1 MSYSESQQR
10 QPTSMGGNI
19 PEYSVEEISQGIK
32 KAIELQFNRI
42 RVRGE
47 ASGVSK
53 PQSGHIYLQL
63 VQKQHKLDAVI
74 WRSRAQSLS
83 LLPENGGEYVVTG
96 KLTSY
101 SGRSSYQMIIDQIEA
116 AGEGELLARF
126 ERLKAELAAEGLF
139 EASHKKPIPTLPE
152 VIGVV
157 TSPDGAVIRDIQ
169 NVLRDRFP
177 RHVLVWP
184 AAVQGTSCP
193 EEVAM
198 AIRGFNLL
206 DHNGPVPRPDL
217 IIVARGGG
225 SVEDLAGFNEEIVVR
240 AAFDSTIPL
249 ISAVGHETDWSL
261 IDLAADLR
269 APTPSVAA
277 EKAVPSRAEITARL
291 HELESRLTKNLVG
304 KTENWRQRLRDLS
317 RGLPRPD
324 AIFAIPSQRID
335 HAAQSLSSSMRGHL
349 QANQIRL
356 AKIADHLRRP
366 QIIQASE
373 KRFSIAAAKLDWRLI
388 KGLVKS
394 NQERFTSVTDKID
407 RAHGTMMQGHRQ
419 KLSELQRLLNSMSY
433 EDVLRRGYA
442 VVRDECNQIVDTRA
456 EAAEKKRLKIEFQ
469 DGKIGVEAVPD
480 NQPLI

>member
-1 MSYSESQQR
+1 MTDTESQQR
-10 QPTSMGGNI
+10 QSPSVGGNI

-32 KAIELQFNRI
+32 KTIESEFNRI

-53 PQSGHIYLQL
+53 PQSGHVYLQL

-74 WRSRAQSLS
+74 WRSRARSLS

-101 SGRSSYQMIIDQIEA
+101 SGRSSYQIIIDQIEVT
-116 AGEGELLARF
+116 GEGELLARL
-126 ERLKAELAAEGLF
+126 ERLKAELTAEGLF
-139 EASHKKPIPTLPE
+139 EASHKKPIPILPE

-177 RHVLVWP
+177 RHVVVWP
-184 AAVQGTSCP
+184 AAVQGPNCP

-198 AIRGFNLL
+198 AIRGFNSL
-206 DHNGPVPRPDL
+206 DHNSLVPRPDL

-225 SVEDLAGFNEEIVVR
+225 SVEDLAGFSEEIVVR

-261 IDLAADLR
+261 IDFAADLR

-277 EKAVPSRAEITARL
+277 EKAVPSRAETTARL
-291 HELESRLTKNLVG
+291 YELESRLTKNLVD
-304 KTENWRQRLRDLS
+304 KIKRWRQRLQDLS

-324 AIFAIPSQRID
+324 VIFAIPSQRVD
-335 HAAQSLSSSMRGHL
+335 HATQSLLSSMRGRL
-349 QANQIRL
+349 QADQIHL
-356 AKIADHLRRP
+356 AKIVDHLRQP
-366 QIIQASE
+366 QIIQESE
-373 KRFSIAAAKLDWRLI
+373 KRFSIAAAKLNRRLI
-388 KGLVKS
+388 KGLVES
-394 NQERFTSVTDKID
+394 NQERFVLVTDKID
-407 RAHGTMMQGHRQ
+407 RTHDTMMQGHHQ
-419 KLSELQRLLNSMSY
+419 KISELERLLNSMSY

-442 VVRDECNQIVDTRA
+442 VVRDERNRIVDTRVKA
-456 EAAEKKRLKIEFQ
+456 TEKKRLKIEFQ
-469 DGKIGVEAVPD
+469 DGEIGVKAVPN
-480 NQPLI
+480 NQSLI